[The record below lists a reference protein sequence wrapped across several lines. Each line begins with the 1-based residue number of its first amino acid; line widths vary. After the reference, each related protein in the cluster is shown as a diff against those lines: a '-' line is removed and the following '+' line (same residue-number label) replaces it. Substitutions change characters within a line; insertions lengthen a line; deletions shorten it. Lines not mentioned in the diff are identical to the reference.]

1 MSISRFAAQFR
12 SRPTRLLIGMLAG
25 MSFMPASARLHAV
38 EPQPAHTETTLPMEP
53 SVSVDLTASQREAEH
68 AAALERARIV
78 ASMPGAAEREAIV
91 PEIMLIQRKALAD
104 LAVTMSQ
111 PQGPAQIWRL
121 RSTVR
126 PDLYAERVIP
136 RLLRAGFST
145 TPACPGEEWSGSHG
159 KARVAVRVE
168 ERAVAV
174 VLTPATL
181 QCAGGAA
188 R

>member
-1 MSISRFAAQFR
+1 MSTSGFIAQFR
-12 SRPTRLLIGMLAG
+12 LRQPRLALGMLAG
-25 MSFMPASARLHAV
+25 MSFMPASTTLHAAESAPV
-38 EPQPAHTETTLPMEP
+38 PAETTLPMEP
-53 SVSVDLTASQREAEH
+53 SVSVDLTASQREAER

-91 PEIMLIQRKALAD
+91 PEIMLIQRKALVD

-121 RSTVR
+121 RSTLR

-145 TPACPGEEWSGSHG
+145 TRACPGEEWSGSHG

>member
-1 MSISRFAAQFR
+1 MLISGFV
-12 SRPTRLLIGMLAG
+12 SHLRLHPMRLVIGMLAG
-25 MSFMPASARLHAV
+25 TSFMLASATPYAV
-38 EPQPAHTETTLPMEP
+38 ASEPAHTETTLPMEP
-53 SVSVDLTASQREAEH
+53 AVSVDLTASQREAEH

-121 RSTVR
+121 RSTLR

-145 TPACPGEEWSGSHG
+145 TAACTGEEWSGTHG

-168 ERAVAV
+168 EHAVAV
-174 VLTPATL
+174 VLTPAAL